1 MMEFRNIGLVT
12 DDQGDQVLFIPWREV
27 HSLYQWVMVERK
39 HYYTHPMRQW
49 TREQVGFVLANYEDA
64 MSSF

>member
-1 MMEFRNIGLVT
+1 MEFRDIGLVT

-27 HSLYQWVMVERK
+27 HSLYKRVMVDRLPWQAD
-39 HYYTHPMRQW
+39 PMRQW
-49 TREQVGFVLANYEDA
+49 TREQVGYVLAHYEDA